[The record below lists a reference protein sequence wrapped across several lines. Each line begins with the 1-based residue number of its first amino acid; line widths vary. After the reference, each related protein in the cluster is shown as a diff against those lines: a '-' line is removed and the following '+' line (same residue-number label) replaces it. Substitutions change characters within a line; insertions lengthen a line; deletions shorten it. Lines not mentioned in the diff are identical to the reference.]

1 VTWEHRGGL
10 LDAWAL
16 ASVSVLRLQYDGEY
30 NSANTTVLAREDHVA
45 AVALYSPTFNFLVP
59 QGYVKVAVWK
69 IGEDANS
76 AATAVIF
83 YAPAGAP
90 AQAMA
95 SDMRAF
101 APGMFPGS
109 GAVTIYG

>member
-1 VTWEHRGGL
+1 
-10 LDAWAL
+10 
-16 ASVSVLRLQYDGEY
+16 
-30 NSANTTVLAREDHVA
+30 VLAREDHVA

-101 APGMFPGS
+101 ASGMFPGSGS